1 MGNVPSK
8 EPQGRPPHKLSKPR
22 VVSSTTTTASTLP
35 PSPSNGHPTTNPLPP
50 LDKSH
55 HLISIPYS
63 EIANSESPDDND
75 DLYALEGSDKPS
87 FLIPPKVQRRLS
99 LFRSKS
105 SQETSERR
113 KSRRNTVI
121 GSPSPVS
128 GDSAIVR
135 ANSVSTHHAT
145 GEPPNSLG
153 LSIPEGYTRFSI
165 LQPPFPRLTICR
177 LPPTGSRAS
186 WAYDLSS
193 YEAQRIL
200 NLVRDQ
206 PTPLPRSQTS
216 TSLVE
221 LDQEERRARASR
233 RVSLPIQPESAP
245 ITRSNSEMSLHPPMR
260 RRSLI
265 QTPGVATR
273 TRPSPPSMK
282 SVKSSF
288 RHSHPPTPSMS
299 RQPSLESNDGH
310 FLSLPPLPSSG
321 NDVGSLY
328 RVLTPKDT
336 DYSTTGAFKLGTL
349 RITNGSPDMT
359 PHVTAA
365 LEAVDEQGASDDIQG
380 DYFSKG
386 PSSESANTNLTS
398 LSQFSS
404 QTGEHQNSSVSVSE
418 PGQVM
423 LGSNPPDLSISVPNQ
438 DLNDHY
444 SSELQLSPDEM
455 SAHSSR
461 SPTLKTQSRQA
472 AVDDHLFDDDDALEI
487 SVVEVLD
494 VRIDASAKSLPPHV
508 LEPIQFGTKG
518 VQRTDSGFVSN
529 SKSESSQSY
538 SSLAKAD
545 SGYSSNVSLRSLRS
559 GRKPAAAEREP
570 RTSIDSDSGSPQRQG
585 ECLPSNSNEPTSE
598 TAQPEKAPT
607 PPPKDDA
614 FTAKEVAMSP
624 VKNTQDGD
632 TPSMTTKPTQSR
644 RKSVRQ
650 QTANVGTTQPEDG
663 RDQPSETSTP
673 TSATRT
679 SETSSSSLSIGN
691 NSQRPGRLQ
700 RLLSLRSSTFSKQA
714 LTVHVTHAV
723 DNDRVPSIPK
733 DVEEKLRERTG
744 LFPMTTKRLAL
755 KNQMSKETLKTILSV
770 GSLELS
776 REDEMPAP
784 EPISS
789 EHKERGTEVSDS
801 ADNKDTSLKTT
812 FNSMQSN
819 FRHAAMSAISTRNSA
834 SRRSIPS
841 RAESQKTSP
850 EMLGKDDTMLP
861 TEAELTSYQ
870 SINSTLG
877 NNAYDLAARALH
889 TPVQTQPNRSEN
901 VRLSTRSALNETP
914 SPPKH
919 RSSPPVSMTTRGSFR
934 SPPPRSPLSPQG
946 PAVLRAK
953 TRAETTQHVATYQG
967 TSHQVPEG
975 FRRGRSASG
984 FQYRAASCGP
994 TPRRMSVGSYG
1005 TPPPISRHTSI
1016 SSVQSDLNR
1025 GGRDDR
1031 FNAQNPTELDLRL
1044 KRQASLDGCSGTELS
1059 AHLAQPAHRG
1069 PSARPGWNP
1078 QNSSHAVGG
1087 QFWNQPAWV
1096 PPYVPRESHRRN
1108 LSAGSRPYN
1117 QGAGQA
1123 PYRILHSYN
1132 SPAYRNAPIWG

>member
-1 MGNVPSK
+1 
-8 EPQGRPPHKLSKPR
+8 
-22 VVSSTTTTASTLP
+22 
-35 PSPSNGHPTTNPLPP
+35 
-50 LDKSH
+50 
-55 HLISIPYS
+55 
-63 EIANSESPDDND
+63 
-75 DLYALEGSDKPS
+75 
-87 FLIPPKVQRRLS
+87 
-99 LFRSKS
+99 
-105 SQETSERR
+105 
-113 KSRRNTVI
+113 
-121 GSPSPVS
+121 
-128 GDSAIVR
+128 
-135 ANSVSTHHAT
+135 
-145 GEPPNSLG
+145 
-153 LSIPEGYTRFSI
+153 
-165 LQPPFPRLTICR
+165 
-177 LPPTGSRAS
+177 
-186 WAYDLSS
+186 
-193 YEAQRIL
+193 
-200 NLVRDQ
+200 
-206 PTPLPRSQTS
+206 
-216 TSLVE
+216 
-221 LDQEERRARASR
+221 
-233 RVSLPIQPESAP
+233 
-245 ITRSNSEMSLHPPMR
+245 MSLHPPMR

-299 RQPSLESNDGH
+299 RQPSFESNDGR

-359 PHVTAA
+359 PNVTAA

-386 PSSESANTNLTS
+386 PSSESANANLTS

-404 QTGEHQNSSVSVSE
+404 QTGEHQNPSVSVSE
-418 PGQVM
+418 PGRVM
-423 LGSNPPDLSISVPNQ
+423 LGSSPPDMSIAVPNQ

-444 SSELQLSPDEM
+444 TSELQLSPDEM
-455 SAHSSR
+455 SAHSSS

-487 SVVEVLD
+487 SVGEVLD
-494 VRIDASAKSLPPHV
+494 VRIDSSAKSLPRHA
-508 LEPIQFGTKG
+508 LEPIQLGTQG

-538 SSLAKAD
+538 NSLAKAD

-570 RTSIDSDSGSPQRQG
+570 RTSIDSDGASPQLQDQY
-585 ECLPSNSNEPTSE
+585 LPSTSNEPTSE

-614 FTAKEVAMSP
+614 FTTKEAPMSP

-632 TPSMTTKPTQSR
+632 TPSMTTTPNQSR
-644 RKSVRQ
+644 RRSVRQ
-650 QTANVGTTQPEDG
+650 QTAKVGTTQPEDR
-663 RDQPSETSTP
+663 RDQPSETNTP
-673 TSATRT
+673 TFGTKT
-679 SETSSSSLSIGN
+679 SGTSSSSLSIGN
-691 NSQRPGRLQ
+691 NSQKPGRLQ

-723 DNDRVPSIPK
+723 DNNRVPSIPK

-776 REDEMPAP
+776 REDEMLSP

-789 EHKERGTEVSDS
+789 EQKEQMSDS
-801 ADNKDTSLKTT
+801 ADFKDTSLKTT

-819 FRHAAMSAISTRNSA
+819 FRHAAISAISNRKSI
-834 SRRSIPS
+834 SRKPIPS
-841 RAESQKTSP
+841 RAESQKSTP
-850 EMLGKDDTMLP
+850 EMLIKDDTMLP

-901 VRLSTRSALNETP
+901 VRLPTRSASDGNQSLQ
-914 SPPKH
+914 KH
-919 RSSPPVSMTTRGSFR
+919 KSSPPVSMTTRGSFR

-946 PAVLRAK
+946 PAILRAK
-953 TRAETTQHVATYQG
+953 TRAETTQHVATHQG

-994 TPRRMSVGSYG
+994 APRRMSVGSYG
-1005 TPPPISRHTSI
+1005 TPPSNSRHNSI
-1016 SSVQSDLNR
+1016 SSVQSDLDR
-1025 GGRDDR
+1025 SGCDGR
-1031 FNAQNPTELDLRL
+1031 FYAQKPTEIDLKL
-1044 KRQASLDGCSGTELS
+1044 KRQASLDGCSGTELN